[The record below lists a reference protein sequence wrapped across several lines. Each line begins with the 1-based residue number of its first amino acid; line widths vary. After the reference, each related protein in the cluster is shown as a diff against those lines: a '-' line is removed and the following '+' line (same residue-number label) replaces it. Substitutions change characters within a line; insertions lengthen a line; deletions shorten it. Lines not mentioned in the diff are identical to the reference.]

1 MKRQVPKAK
10 RSDEYVNRQGKKMER
25 HPNLMGR
32 SSRNA
37 NLARAVTVQ
46 DIVRAGG
53 DISMAISM
61 APRTVTDAGHPMIV
75 QHPDCRNGSPTVT
88 PSSDKKVM
96 PSGATRSGHLQERY
110 DLISPEAMRRRAL
123 VYGHGAATHGDRN
136 WEKGMPISEC
146 LNRAIRHLNL
156 YLSGDTS
163 EDHLAHA
170 SVNLDFVMHYEH
182 HNPEC
187 LDVSVRHRR
196 PLED

>member
-1 MKRQVPKAK
+1 MTRQATKAK
-10 RSDEYVNRQGKKMER
+10 RQGKKMER

-46 DIVRAGG
+46 DIAKLGG
-53 DISMAISM
+53 TISLR
-61 APRTVTDAGHPMIV
+61 PRTVTDAWHPMIV
-75 QHPDCRNGSPTVT
+75 QCPDYSNGSPTV
-88 PSSDKKVM
+88 PQPSDKKVM

-123 VYGHGAATHGDRN
+123 VYGHGAAVHGDRN

-156 YLSGDTS
+156 YSAGDTS

-170 SVNLDFVMHYEH
+170 AVNLDFVMHYER

-187 LDVSVRHRR
+187 LDVPARHK
-196 PLED
+196 EG